1 MKVPFSKIN
10 ADLIVAFIIILIYI
24 FGFFFPEK
32 MWGIHFT
39 SFLSD
44 GLAFVFLLLPL
55 LLIIRSQFSF
65 QKSISVS
72 LQIWKICMIL
82 LPIAAM
88 LAFYHFPI
96 PNDFYGNARNFYFVK
111 NTVITQLPQDILLSF
126 FKFEF
131 IPGQGR
137 NGVKLLVDVI
147 SFYSQQSLQQSFI
160 LLNTFF
166 GGLYVMVLIQL
177 ISSFVR
183 EVKNRIIL
191 SLVFITSPMFLVYF
205 GHIETYAPVFFLLLV
220 WLSLYVKAIRSNIKG
235 LLIPLFMIGLIGLRF
250 HTLFILLVPAFL
262 ILSISFYAP
271 SLSKRIGTLKKTF
284 LYIYLPLLVV
294 GLVAYFFIFKDYNDP
309 RKLTDF
315 TDIERLFLPMVS
327 PEAPLDKYNLFSFNH
342 FLDFANVILL
352 WSPALLFLLITVFS
366 FRKKI
371 NWNSLEVSSLILTI
385 AIFCTFL
392 FAINPLLSMPMDWD
406 LFMFPVTLLFVFSL
420 ALLQKIELN
429 YFNPKRTVLLLAT
442 TLLCIPSFLTI
453 LSAKPNSYRVES
465 VGKHIYKTYYEHGST
480 YILYA
485 IGQSESQ
492 ELYETRL
499 EEMIAELQP
508 FSMLGNDKQYAD
520 LLIDYSFVVARK
532 DLMLGRNIFLSSMDY
547 SVPDQKFDAH
557 INGINQQLIERGY
570 AFSAVDQ
577 SRAMDYFNSAQVQ
590 EKENSILALQN
601 YRAAFFYYPISSKI
615 NYALLEAYFKLEDFQ
630 SAYQQAIY
638 LSKIEDVPA
647 RKKLRIL
654 IHTSLEA
661 DEFDATAMHCK
672 EYLTLL
678 KEDQLIQEIYSRL
691 LSNDQVEELKYL
703 FRRRK

>member
-10 ADLIVAFIIILIYI
+10 ADLIVALVITLIYI
-24 FGFFFPEK
+24 LGFFFPEK

-44 GLAFVFLLLPL
+44 GLAFTFLMLPL
-55 LLIIRSQFSF
+55 ILIIRSQFSF
-65 QKSISVS
+65 QKSISVNQ
-72 LQIWKICMIL
+72 QIWKIYTIL

-111 NTVITQLPQDILLSF
+111 DTVITQLPQDILLSF

-137 NGVKLLVDVI
+137 KAVKLLVDLI
-147 SFYSQQSLQQSFI
+147 SFYSEQNLQQSFI
-160 LLNTFF
+160 LLNTIF
-166 GGLYVMVLIQL
+166 GGLYVMVLLRL
-177 ISSFVR
+177 ISNYIQ
-183 EVKNRIIL
+183 EIKNRIIL

-205 GHIETYAPVFFLLLV
+205 GHLETYAPVFFLLLV
-220 WLSLYVKAIRSNIKG
+220 WLYIYVKAIRSNSKG
-235 LLIPLFMIGLIGLRF
+235 LLILLLMIGLIGLRF
-250 HTLFILLVPAFL
+250 HTLFVLLGPAFL
-262 ILSISFYAP
+262 ILVISFYAP
-271 SLSKRIGTLKKTF
+271 SLAKKIGTFKKTL
-284 LYIYLPLLVV
+284 LYIFLPLLVV

-315 TDIERLFLPMVS
+315 TDIERLFLPLVS
-327 PEAPLDKYNLFSFNH
+327 PEAPLDKYNLFSINH

-371 NWNSLEVSSLILTI
+371 NWNSLEVSSLILTTT
-385 AIFCTFL
+385 IFCTFL

-406 LFMFPVTLLFVFSL
+406 LFMFPVTLLFVLSL
-420 ALLQKIELN
+420 VLLQKIELN
-429 YFNPKRTVLLLAT
+429 YFTPKKTVLLLAT
-442 TLLCIPSFLTI
+442 TWLCIPSFFTM

-465 VGKHIYKTYYEHGST
+465 IGKHIFKTYYEHAST
-480 YILYA
+480 YILY
-485 IGQSESQ
+485 
-492 ELYETRL
+492 
-499 EEMIAELQP
+499 ELQP
-508 FSMLGNDKQYAD
+508 YSLLGNDKQYAD
-520 LLIDYSFVVARK
+520 LLIDYSFVLAKK
-532 DLMLGRNIFLSSMDY
+532 DLMLGRNVFLSSIDY

-557 INGINQQLIERGY
+557 INGINQQLMERGY
-570 AFSAVDQ
+570 SFSAEDQ

-590 EKENSILALQN
+590 ENENSILTLQN
-601 YRAAFFYYPISSKI
+601 YRVAFFYYPISSKI
-615 NYALLEAYFKLEDFQ
+615 NFALLESYFKLEEFQ

-638 LSKIEDVPA
+638 LSKIEAVPA

-654 IHTSLEA
+654 IHISLEA
-661 DEFDATAMHCK
+661 NEFNATKMHC
-672 EYLTLL
+672 EDYLKLFP
-678 KEDQLIQEIYSRL
+678 EDQLIQEIYSRL

-703 FRRRK
+703 FRRR